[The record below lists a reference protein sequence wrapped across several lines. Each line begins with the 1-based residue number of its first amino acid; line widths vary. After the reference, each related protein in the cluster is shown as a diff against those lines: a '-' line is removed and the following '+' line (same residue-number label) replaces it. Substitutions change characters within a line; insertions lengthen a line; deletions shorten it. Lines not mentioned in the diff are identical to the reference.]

1 MNLTSMNYFSLIHLR
16 GPTRCI
22 SSKNKALLSCHHP
35 IHIHKNCI
43 LVLSAMIHIAE
54 GGRVGKK
61 SCKQLPLTKLCERRE
76 KKVLKTRQTGKLHSP
91 RASNKRQKNK
101 MIRMLVKSAVKC
113 RVFSRNEASN
123 TSSLPQ

>member
-1 MNLTSMNYFSLIHLR
+1 MDKLWGKHFDLAM
-16 GPTRCI
+16 
-22 SSKNKALLSCHHP
+22 SC
-35 IHIHKNCI
+35 KY
-43 LVLSAMIHIAE
+43 SGRQIHIAE

-123 TSSLPQ
+123 TSSLAQ